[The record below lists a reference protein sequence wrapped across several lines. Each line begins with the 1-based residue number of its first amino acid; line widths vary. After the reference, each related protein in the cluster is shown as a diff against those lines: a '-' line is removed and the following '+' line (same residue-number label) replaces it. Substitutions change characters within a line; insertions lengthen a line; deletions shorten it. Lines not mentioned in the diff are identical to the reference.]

1 MGGESIEIGGYW
13 LGSVMIGIRWRWV
26 SWRKVDNVFEL
37 RNEVELRDMV

>member
-13 LGSVMIGIRWRWV
+13 LSRVMMGIRWWWA

-37 RNEVELRDMV
+37 RNEAELGNMV